1 MEEQIIKN
9 YTTTY
14 RAAKKGEKFK
24 QKYLT
29 KKFIGGL
36 LIEIFTYVLILGIAF
51 VIVYP
56 LLRRIGNAFKPTAE
70 FYDTSVVYF
79 PKNPTLD
86 IVKRAWRDMHV
97 STLGLSSMLFALY
110 IGIAQV
116 ISCTLVAYGLA
127 RFKFRGNNLIFL
139 LVVFTLIVPP
149 QAIKIPLYLNFRY
162 FDVLGVLK
170 MFRGEELNLIDTY
183 WCQMIMST
191 FCIGWKNGLYIYML
205 RQYFRG
211 VPKEL
216 EESAYID
223 GARTLRAFIQVM
235 IPSAVPMMFTVFL
248 FSFSWQ
254 WTDSY
259 LSSTFL
265 TFKETLATQILNIQY
280 GDKEQLLQM
289 NVQNTSVLILI
300 IPLIVLFIITQRFFV
315 EGVERSGLTG

>member
-1 MEEQIIKN
+1 MEEPIIKN

-14 RAAKKGEKFK
+14 RATKKGEKFK

-29 KKFIGGL
+29 TKFLGGL
-36 LIEIFTYVLILGIAF
+36 FMEIFTYILILGLAF

-56 LLRRIGNAFKPTAE
+56 LIRRIGNAFKPTAE

-79 PKNPTLD
+79 PKNPTLQ
-86 IVKRAWRDMHV
+86 IVKYAWRDMRV
-97 STLGLSSMLFALY
+97 TTLGLSSLLFALY

-139 LVVFTLIVPP
+139 LVVFTLVVPP
-149 QAIKIPLYLNFRY
+149 QAIKIPLFLNFRY
-162 FDVLGVLK
+162 FDVFGILK
-170 MFRGEELNLIDTY
+170 MVRGSDLNLIDTY
-183 WCQMIMST
+183 WCQILMST

-223 GARTLRAFIQVM
+223 GARTLRAFLQIM

-254 WTDSY
+254 WTDTY
-259 LSSTFL
+259 LTGTFFNLKKTIST
-265 TFKETLATQILNIQY
+265 TILNITY
-280 GDKEQLLQM
+280 ANNEITAM
-289 NVQNTSVLILI
+289 NVKNTAVLILI
-300 IPLIVLFIITQRFFV
+300 IPLILLFILTQRFFV

>member
-1 MEEQIIKN
+1 MEEPIIKN

-29 KKFIGGL
+29 TKFIGGL
-36 LIEIFTYVLILGIAF
+36 FIEVFTYILILGIAF

-56 LLRRIGNAFKPTAE
+56 LIRRIGNAFKPTAE

-86 IVKRAWRDMHV
+86 IVRYAWNGLGV
-97 STLGLSSMLFALY
+97 KSYGLSTFLFALY

-116 ISCTLVAYGLA
+116 VSCTLVAYGLA

-149 QAIKIPLYLNFRY
+149 QAIKIPLYLTFRY
-162 FDVLGVLK
+162 FDVFGVFTMFLGHDLK
-170 MFRGEELNLIDTY
+170 LIDTY
-183 WCQMIMST
+183 WCQMLMST

-223 GARTLRAFIQVM
+223 GARTFRAFVQIM
-235 IPSAVPMMFTVFL
+235 LPSAVPMMFTVFL

-254 WTDSY
+254 WTDTY
-259 LSSTFL
+259 MTGTFL
-265 TFKETLATQILNIQY
+265 LFKKTLATQIMNISFANN
-280 GDKEQLLQM
+280 EVTQM
-289 NVQNTSVLILI
+289 NVQNTAVLILI
-300 IPLIVLFIITQRFFV
+300 IPLILLFILTQRFFV

>member
-1 MEEQIIKN
+1 MEEPIIKN

-14 RAAKKGEKFK
+14 RATTKWEKFK

-56 LLRRIGNAFKPTAE
+56 LIRRVGNAFKPTAE

-86 IVKRAWRDMHV
+86 IVKLAWRDMKV
-97 STLGLSSMLFALY
+97 TEYGLSSLLFALY

-127 RFKFRGNNLIFL
+127 RFKFRGNKLIFL
-139 LVVFTLIVPP
+139 LVVFSLIVPP
-149 QAIKIPLYLNFRY
+149 QAIKIPLYLNFRF
-162 FDVLGVLK
+162 FDVFNILK
-170 MFRGEELNLIDTY
+170 MVRGTELNLIDTY
-183 WCQMIMST
+183 WCQIIMST
-191 FCIGWKNGLYIYML
+191 FCVGWKNGLYIYML

-223 GARTLRAFIQVM
+223 GAKTFRAFIQIM

-254 WTDSY
+254 WTDNY

-265 TFKETLATQILNIQY
+265 TFRETVATQILNITY
-280 GDKEQLLQM
+280 EDNEVTQM
-289 NVQNTSVLILI
+289 NVQNTAVLILI
-300 IPLIVLFIITQRFFV
+300 LPLILLFIITQRFFV

>member
-1 MEEQIIKN
+1 MEEPIIKN

-29 KKFIGGL
+29 TKFLGGL
-36 LIEIFTYVLILGIAF
+36 FIEIFSYILILGIAF

-56 LLRRIGNAFKPTAE
+56 LIRRVGNAFKPTVE

-79 PKNPTLD
+79 PRNPTLD
-86 IVKRAWRDMHV
+86 IVKYAWRDMRV
-97 STLGLSSMLFALY
+97 TSLGLSSLLFALY
-110 IGIAQV
+110 IGLSQV
-116 ISCTLVAYGLA
+116 VSCTLVAYGLA

-139 LVVFTLIVPP
+139 LVVFTLVVPP
-149 QAIKIPLYLNFRY
+149 QAIKIPLYLNFRF
-162 FDVLGVLK
+162 FDVFNVLK
-170 MFRGEELNLIDTY
+170 MVRGTDLKLIDTY

-223 GARTLRAFIQVM
+223 GAKTFRAFAQIM

-254 WTDSY
+254 WTDTY
-259 LSSTFL
+259 LTGTFL
-265 TFKETLATQILNIQY
+265 TFKRTVATQILSITYADNPIT
-280 GDKEQLLQM
+280 QM
-289 NVQNTSVLILI
+289 NVQNTAVLILI